1 MNQEYRSIDLK
12 MKELAEKHGLTL
24 QEANAAFYFF
34 WDEVK
39 KAKNTFVHPRIF
51 VKGLGTFELIYNRID
66 YMAQRT
72 QRIVD
77 STIVDETQKEKA
89 KQSLINL
96 ENSKKLLDEQ
106 YRIRKE
112 ARAARKRSSDL

>member
-1 MNQEYRSIDLK
+1 MNQEHRGIDLK
-12 MKELAEKHGLTL
+12 MKEIAEKYGLTL

-34 WDEVK
+34 WDQVK
-39 KAKNTFVHPRIF
+39 RAKNTFVHPRIF

-66 YMAQRT
+66 YMRERT
-72 QRIVD
+72 ERIVN
-77 STIVDETQKEKA
+77 SIIVDEGQKEKA

-112 ARAARKRSSDL
+112 ARAARKRASDL